1 MTLTRTPTTATPA
14 PVRLP
19 RRTPLKAKLIPW
31 FYLLA
36 PLALLLIFTYVPV
49 VNMFWYSLTSW
60 DGIDQNK
67 KFVGLN
73 NYIAI
78 FTRPELFG
86 VFFVSLY
93 YLAGAAIQLG
103 LALYFATLLS
113 FNLKFR
119 NFFKGIL
126 FFPYL
131 INGVAIG
138 FVFLLFLQPGGSL
151 DLTLQA
157 LGLGDLARAWL
168 GDPATA
174 NSSLAGVSVWRYLGL
189 NVVLYIGAIQSI
201 NPDLFEAA
209 DLDGASPW
217 QKFRYIIAPSIK
229 RITGL
234 TAILAI
240 SGSLSVFEI
249 PYIMLGG
256 ANGTETFVIKTVKM
270 AFANGKVGLASAMA
284 VVLLIIVVIV
294 TLIQRRMIKDDVD
307 VA

>member
-1 MTLTRTPTTATPA
+1 MA
-14 PVRLP
+14 
-19 RRTPLKAKLIPW
+19 AKLIPW
-31 FYLLA
+31 LYLLV
-36 PLALLLIFTYVPV
+36 PLALLLVFTYLPV
-49 VNMFWYSLTSW
+49 ANMFWYSLTSW
-60 DGIDQNK
+60 DGIDQEK

-78 FTRPELFG
+78 VTRPELFS
-86 VFFVSLY
+86 VFFVGLY
-93 YLAGAAIQLG
+93 YLAGAAVQLV

-119 NFFKGIL
+119 NFFKGVI

-138 FVFLLFLQPGGSL
+138 FVFLFFFQPGGSL
-151 DLTLQA
+151 DLTLQF
-157 LGLGDLARAWL
+157 LGLGDLARPWL

-174 NSSLAGVSVWRYLGL
+174 NSSLAAVSVWRYLGL

-249 PYIMLGG
+249 PFIMLGG

-284 VVLLIIVVIV
+284 VVLLIIVVVV
-294 TLIQRRMIKDDVD
+294 TLIQRRLIKDDVD